1 LDEDKLQRDI
11 SAGDKAE
18 AMLQGGPIE
27 PIAFSQACALLSEEL
42 IREWKVSKSI
52 EAREKAWACINLLEK
67 LGDTLTIISN
77 NGKMAKEDLNRLIN
91 SRKK

>member
-1 LDEDKLQRDI
+1 MDEDNLHKAI
-11 SAGDKAE
+11 VAGGKAE
-18 AMLQGGPIE
+18 AMIAGGPIE
-27 PIAFSQACALLSEEL
+27 PIAFTQACEILSANL
-42 IREWKVSKSI
+42 INEWKVSKSV

-77 NGKMAKEDLNRLIN
+77 DGKMAREDLNRLIN